1 MSIGDKWFSPQIAQ
15 GGDTPQSRVYR
26 QLTNWLMLVCIILL
40 TVNSARIVYRSIFSE
55 KPFVDEI
62 GFIRTY
68 ADFFKAFGY
77 SNDGITK
84 LNFWILGSGIAGS
97 GLGGAVFS
105 LGGDLLHSRA
115 IVSAF
120 DALAAVLIG
129 VCLFRRWSI
138 QLLPALLGASL
149 IWSAT
154 VTTPFALPYWLGF
167 TYNLGELPGALW
179 IGLGLVAVTRRP
191 HLAALCWGVA
201 AWLTRLMWL
210 PVPLL
215 LTLASALT
223 LPRPL
228 LVKVQRLATMTL
240 MFLMPMVAWLL
251 VCTVLF
257 GVAEATGWLV
267 TALGYI
273 GLGKQ
278 GFYAI
283 EIHPSTLLASAGNPF
298 SVSRLMSRLQNP
310 HLEWSQGFY
319 TLGTKLKVVSLSLG
333 SIAVTLLGLYKQRPA
348 DRRPFTTLASSVL
361 MVVVLAYTYWWFMLH
376 PTMWMRH
383 FQPALYIGLGL
394 WIFWLLQISMRFSLF
409 DRPFFRWGATAFVT
423 AFVAWQAYFS
433 WGISTRISDF
443 PTQYRCR
450 IHRFVLVNT
459 VEMTCKK
466 AHKQ

>member
-129 VCLFRRWSI
+129 VRLFRRWSI
-138 QLLPALLGASL
+138 ELLPALLGASL
-149 IWSAT
+149 IWSST

-167 TYNLGELPGALW
+167 TFNLGELPGALW

-228 LVKVQRLATMTL
+228 LVKAQRLATMTL
-240 MFLMPMVAWLL
+240 MFQIPMVAWLL

-394 WIFWLLQISMRFSLF
+394 WIFWLLQLSLRFSLF
-409 DRPFFRWGATAFVT
+409 DRPFFRWGAIAFVT

-443 PTQYRCR
+443 PTQWRCP
-450 IHRFVLVNT
+450 IESFVLVT
-459 VEMTCKK
+459 PVEMTCKP
-466 AHKQ
+466 

>member
-149 IWSAT
+149 IWSST

-167 TYNLGELPGALW
+167 TFNLGELPGALW
-179 IGLGLVAVTRRP
+179 IGLGLVAASRRP

-201 AWLTRLMWL
+201 AWHTRLIWL
-210 PVPLL
+210 PVLLL
-215 LTLASALT
+215 LTFASALT
-223 LPRPL
+223 IPRPI
-228 LVKVQRLATMTL
+228 LVKAQRLATLTL
-240 MFLMPMVAWLL
+240 MFLAPMVAWLV
-251 VCTVLF
+251 VCSVLF
-257 GVAEATGWLV
+257 GVVEASRWLF
-267 TALGYI
+267 TTLSLI
-273 GLGKQ
+273 GLGQ
-278 GFYAI
+278 GGGQAI
-283 EIHPSTLLASAGNPF
+283 TMHPSTLLASAGNPF
-298 SVSRLMSRLQNP
+298 SVSRLMSRLQE
-310 HLEWSQGFY
+310 LEWSSFY
-319 TLGTKLKVVSLSLG
+319 TLGTKIKIVSLSLG
-333 SIAVTLLGLYKQRPA
+333 SIAVTLFGLYQQRPA
-348 DRRPFTTLASSVL
+348 DRRPFTTLASWVL
-361 MVVVLAYTYWWFMLH
+361 MVMVLAYTYWWFMLH

-394 WIFWLLQISMRFSLF
+394 WIFWLLQLSLRFSLF
-409 DRPFFRWGATAFVT
+409 DRPFFRWGAIAFVT

-443 PTQYRCR
+443 PTQWRCP
-450 IHRFVLVNT
+450 IESFVSVNT

>member
-1 MSIGDKWFSPQIAQ
+1 MTRLAQWFSPQPAQ
-15 GGDTPQSRVYR
+15 VDATPKSRFYQ
-26 QLTNWLMLVCIILL
+26 QLTNWLTVACIIFL
-40 TVNSARIVYRSIFSE
+40 TVNSARIVYRSIYSE

-62 GFIRTY
+62 VLTRDYT
-68 ADFFKAFGY
+68 DFFEALSY
-77 SNDGITK
+77 SNGGVTK
-84 LNFWILGSGIAGS
+84 LGFWVHGSGLAGS

-105 LGGDLLHSRA
+105 LGGDLFHSRA
-115 IVSAF
+115 IVSSF

-129 VCLFRRWSI
+129 VCLFQRWSI
-138 QLLPALLGASL
+138 ELLPALLGASL

-179 IGLGLVAVTRRP
+179 IGLGLVAATRRP

-201 AWLTRLMWL
+201 AWHTRLMLL

-215 LTLASALT
+215 LTFASALT
-223 LPRPL
+223 IPRPL
-228 LVKVQRLATMTL
+228 VLKAQRLATVTL
-240 MFLMPMVAWLL
+240 MFLLPMVAWLL
-251 VCTVLF
+251 VCSVLF
-257 GVAEATGWLV
+257 GVVEASRWLF
-267 TALGYI
+267 TTLSLI
-273 GLGKQ
+273 GLGQ
-278 GFYAI
+278 GGGQAI
-283 EIHPSTLLASAGNPF
+283 TMHPSTLLASSGDEL
-298 SVSRLMSRLQNP
+298 SVARLMSRLQDP

-319 TLGTKLKVVSLSLG
+319 TLGTKIKVVSLSLG
-333 SIAVTLLGLYKQRPA
+333 SVAVTLLGLYRQRPA
-348 DRRPFTTLASSVL
+348 DRRPFTTLASWLL
-361 MVVVLAYTYWWFMLH
+361 MVMVLAYTYWWFMLH

-394 WIFWLLQISMRFSLF
+394 WIFWLLQLSLRFSLF
-409 DRPFFRWGATAFVT
+409 DRPFLRWGAIAFVT
-423 AFVAWQAYFS
+423 TFVAWQAYFS